1 MKDNTITS
9 YILRKN
15 ESNNQQMILQ
25 ACIKFSDLK
34 DRVQYG
40 YRVNPSE
47 NPYATTIFG
56 DPNKHYQRRIDPS
69 RVSKIKDYIKNSI
82 LKSRDNGCIA
92 VLFPTALL
100 LAFDYD
106 EDLPDAQK
114 DIFEIKLPYNFYIV
128 DGQHRL
134 RSMQMLYDS
143 VYGRE
148 DAESTYIK
156 QYLDNYVFNCTLLM
170 NFDMWEQAQVFADVN
185 FTQKAASKSLYY
197 DIYGMEYYDDI
208 NDRTKSAMYIAHQ
221 IIDELNS
228 NPTSAMHGFIKM
240 LGYGQG
246 YVSQSCLADAIIPSI
261 TSPQGVWYID
271 FDAYRE
277 KEVPPYKH
285 IATEIMTFFKAISE
299 TFPALWPKVGMKA
312 PSILCKTTGIQAL
325 VKLIG
330 YLHYYNKE
338 LVDQMIPR
346 YTEAVIINRDY
357 KEYVKKQLQ
366 LFEKYQKELFGLKED
381 GGLYSGTGGKGLAI
395 RLYNRLVEILEEKE
409 TVPFLAWLNTY
420 LDSDDYDDVF
430 CLYEAV
436 VNVDKYGMYDASF
449 DGEKIIVYCDMDR
462 SYPLKLKDRGEQKR
476 FLDYLDSNYGG
487 EIGVEAMYSFK
498 RAMEK
503 DD

>member
-1 MKDNTITS
+1 MKDKMITS
-9 YILRKN
+9 YVLRKN
-15 ESNNQQMILQ
+15 ESNKQQMILQ

-47 NPYATTIFG
+47 NPYATNIFG
-56 DPNKHYQRRIDPS
+56 DPNQHYQRRIDQG
-69 RVSKIKDYIKNSI
+69 RISKIKDYIKNSI
-82 LKSRDNGCIA
+82 LKSRDNDTIA

-100 LAFDYD
+100 LAFDFD
-106 EDLPDAQK
+106 EELHATENNVFD
-114 DIFEIKLPYNFYIV
+114 FELPYNFYIV

-134 RSMQMLYDS
+134 RSMQVLYDY
-143 VYGRE
+143 VFGKDDE
-148 DAESTYIK
+148 ESLYIK
-156 QYLDNYVFNCTLLM
+156 EYLENYIFNCTLLM

-185 FTQKAASKSLYY
+185 FTQKAVSKSLYY

-221 IIDELNS
+221 IIDELNN
-228 NPTSAMHGFIKM
+228 NPTSALHGYIKM

-261 TSPQGVWYID
+261 TSPQGVWYIN
-271 FDAYRE
+271 FDAYQD

-299 TFPALWPKVGMKA
+299 TFPALWPKVGKKA
-312 PSILCKTTGIQAL
+312 PSILCKTTGVQAL
-325 VKLIG
+325 VKMIG
-330 YLHYYNKE
+330 YLHYHNREFIAQIIPEGTE
-338 LVDQMIPR
+338 LV
-346 YTEAVIINRDY
+346 TINKDY
-357 KEYVKKQLQ
+357 KEFVKKYLQ
-366 LFEKYQKELFGLKED
+366 LFENSQKELFGLKDD
-381 GGLYSGTGGKGLAI
+381 GGLYSGTGGKGLAN
-395 RLYNRLVEILEEKE
+395 RLYTRLVEIIEEKE
-409 TVPFLAWLNTY
+409 AMPFQAWLNTY
-420 LDSDDYDDVF
+420 LDPNDFDDVF

-436 VNVDKYGMYDASF
+436 VNVDSYGMYDASY
-449 DGEKIIVYCDMDR
+449 DNETIIVRCDMDKDN
-462 SYPLKLKDRGEQKR
+462 PLKLKNGKEQKR
-476 FLDYLDSNYGG
+476 FLNYLDDKYGG